1 MNEIVKDKIILN
13 SVNPLDIYGPKN
25 CNINLIKSHFQD
37 LSITPRGTQ
46 IFLKGKK
53 NDVDGFKQVFSD
65 ILNYLKKNQ
74 IIESQDVEQLLNK
87 GFNETNL
94 SFDFFLSANNGNV
107 IKPKTISQREMVML
121 SQKNN
126 LLFTVG
132 PAGTGKTY
140 IAVALAVRALRNK
153 EVKKVI
159 LTRPAVEA
167 GENLGFLPGDL
178 YDKLSPYMRPLY
190 DSLNDMVSKEK
201 LNLYIEKNQIEI
213 VPLAFMRGRTL
224 DKAFVILD
232 EAQNTTINQMQMFLT
247 RMGPESKFIVCGDV
261 SQVDLPKTQKSGLIH
276 ATKILKSLDGIGLVK
291 FNEKDVIRHQLVKS
305 IIKAYKK

>member
-1 MNEIVKDKIILN
+1 M
-13 SVNPLDIYGPKN
+13 
-25 CNINLIKSHFQD
+25 
-37 LSITPRGTQ
+37 
-46 IFLKGKK
+46 
-53 NDVDGFKQVFSD
+53 
-65 ILNYLKKNQ
+65 
-74 IIESQDVEQLLNK
+74 
-87 GFNETNL
+87 

-107 IKPKTISQREMVML
+107 IKPRTISQREMVML
-121 SQKNN
+121 SEKNN
-126 LLFTVG
+126 LLFSVG

-190 DSLNDMVSKEK
+190 DALNDMVSKEK
-201 LNLYIEKNQIEI
+201 LNLYMEKNQIEI

-232 EAQNTTINQMQMFLT
+232 EAQNTTINQMKMFLT
-247 RMGPESKFIVCGDV
+247 RMGPASKFIICGDV
-261 SQVDLPKTQKSGLIH
+261 SQVDLPKTQKSGLVH
-276 ATKILKSLDGIGLVK
+276 ATKILKPLEGIGVVK